1 LLSVQERS
9 VAICLQR
16 ASSPTFLPSFP
27 FRSCCPCCCFPHL
40 SPQTLVQSLALVA
53 GALPELLEDIQG
65 QLLDLLSL
73 MLARKPFCPTTDRA
87 ECQAL
92 LNSLA
97 GSELAPGAAVQLALN
112 TLGTFD
118 FGKVGPGGTWGGVLD
133 PKG

>member
-1 LLSVQERS
+1 M
-9 VAICLQR
+9 
-16 ASSPTFLPSFP
+16 
-27 FRSCCPCCCFPHL
+27 
-40 SPQTLVQSLALVA
+40 PQTLVQSLALVA

-73 MLARKPFCPTTDRA
+73 MLARKPFCPSTDRA

-118 FGKVGPGGTWGGVLD
+118 FGKVGAGAGFD
-133 PKG
+133 PHG